1 MTNKCKTIS
10 NYIINEVNLYNKDKD
25 LNNTVFLST
34 KRLNKILFFC
44 DLRYMLLNNG
54 KPMLDDKF
62 YVWSSGPVIPE
73 LYREYLCFQDGEM
86 KTIRVE
92 EVFLDDEIKEIID
105 EILEITK
112 NLDTIELINLSK
124 LDWFSKD
131 VLNEPISKADIY
143 ANYSYIIDKLF
154 EVKKDKEKKLSIK

>member
-54 KPMLDDKF
+54 KSMFDDKF

-73 LYREYLCFQDGEM
+73 LYREYLCYQDGEM

-92 EVFLDDEIKEIID
+92 EVFLDDDIKGIID

-124 LDWFSKD
+124 LDWFSND
-131 VLNEPISKADIY
+131 VLNEPISKADVY
-143 ANYSYIIDKLF
+143 NNYSYIIDKLF
-154 EVKKDKEKKLSIK
+154 GVKKDKEKKLSIK